1 MYKSRERNYIA
12 LTQMPFSIIIVL
24 SFEIFTGR

>member
-12 LTQMPFSIIIVL
+12 LTQMLFSIIIVL